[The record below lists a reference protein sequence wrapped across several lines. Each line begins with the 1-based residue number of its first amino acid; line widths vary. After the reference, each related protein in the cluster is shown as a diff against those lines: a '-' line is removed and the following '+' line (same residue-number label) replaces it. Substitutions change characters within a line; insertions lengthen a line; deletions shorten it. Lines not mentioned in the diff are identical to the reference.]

1 MRSLCKWLDVEF
13 LDLLLE
19 STFSGKLWHG
29 NSADRVSETGFNKNK
44 SIFLWPTQ
52 LEEHKK
58 LLTERILNKEMKLLG
73 YKLSTFSRLKID
85 NILYL
90 KLLNGTVIHY
100 SYLFSQRISAFL
112 KKYGDRK
119 LILGRY
125 PLPGIVLK
133 LICFLY
139 IATLPKVIFNLVN
152 SYLKLCILLYS
163 SSNTLTKYDLKINL
177 NASFL

>member
-1 MRSLCKWLDVEF
+1 
-13 LDLLLE
+13 
-19 STFSGKLWHG
+19 
-29 NSADRVSETGFNKNK
+29 
-44 SIFLWPTQ
+44 